1 MFCSGSL
8 SIVRD
13 LAAVMLYVQSVLTTR
28 GGGRAAV
35 VEESFRFTANT
46 RFNQLLLLT
55 TGMLIQWNAFVKT
68 LPEIRPLK
76 E

>member
-55 TGMLIQWNAFVKT
+55 TVMRWMGTFFMLTVD
-68 LPEIRPLK
+68 
-76 E
+76 